1 MISFGKTIYEI
12 SNEMGKL
19 GLVWEH
25 FLKQLSKNSF

>member
-12 SNEMGKL
+12 SNEMGKF
-19 GLVWEH
+19 GPVWEQ